1 MQKKTLTV
9 MDHRLN
15 DNTPAIVLEAL
26 DNVPLDIWWID
37 EKYCV
42 AKANKTALINARN
55 IDVAL
60 LGVPAYE
67 LDPSFS
73 AEIIADFF
81 AGKEKQKKYLRT
93 RTYADGTVECN
104 EELLLL
110 QETEHG
116 RFVIRYGKDILQG
129 EGKAYKEKGVP
140 VNAEQTRN
148 IHQEFIANMNHD
160 IRTPMNAIIG
170 YAEML
175 AGSDLPHREK
185 RFAETIFRSGMTL
198 VTILNDLMDL
208 SKIEAGR
215 LKLKKIPVRMP
226 DLVGEVV
233 DLFRDQAQLKKLDVS
248 YFVDKDI
255 PSIVFID
262 GIRLKQVIQNLLSN
276 AIKFTRKGSIC
287 VTIEG
292 EWDSSQADIYNLR
305 IVVADT
311 GIGIPEKDSAIL
323 SHILNPTGE
332 EAVTNYNGRGFGLAL
347 CGRLVAMMG
356 GEIVLESALG
366 AGTTFTVTLTDVFM
380 AETQYHLAS
389 QTTEA
394 PEPLPAA
401 VSRLLI
407 VDDEELIKEVFTD
420 YFSGSSMEVSTAS
433 TGDEA
438 LEAAVQHK
446 PAIIFMD
453 LHLSG
458 SKDGKAVTMEL
469 KTNPATEHIPVIM
482 MTGELIEDTGADP
495 LFDGHLQKPFRFEEI
510 EEIIAQYNL
519 GSASGDGEVD
529 SESSIAN
536 EEGKE
541 QLLLISSL
549 WSDELEVQ
557 LEKAIFTGSLS
568 TAIKLGEL
576 IKQEGESRGLETVID
591 LGEELILYATEHDII
606 GVENLLTQLVKNEQ

>member
-1 MQKKTLTV
+1 

-15 DNTPAIVLEAL
+15 DNTPAMLLEAL

-37 EKYCV
+37 ETYCV
-42 AKANKTALINARN
+42 AKANKTALANARN
-55 IDVAL
+55 IDVVL

-73 AEIIADFF
+73 EAIIADFF
-81 AGKEKQKKYLRT
+81 AGKDKQKKYFRT
-93 RTYADGTVECN
+93 RTFADGTVECN

-110 QETEHG
+110 QETEQG
-116 RFVIRYGKDILQG
+116 RFVVRYGKDILQG
-129 EGKAYKEKGVP
+129 EGKAYKEKSVP
-140 VNAEQTRN
+140 VNVEQTRN
-148 IHQEFIANMNHD
+148 IHNEFIANMNHD

-175 AGSDLPHREK
+175 AGSDLPHKER

-208 SKIEAGR
+208 SKIESGR
-215 LKLKKIPVRMP
+215 LKLKKVPVRMQE
-226 DLVGEVV
+226 LVGEVV

-248 YFVDKDI
+248 YFVDKDV
-255 PSIVFID
+255 PSVVFID

-287 VTIEG
+287 VAIEG
-292 EWDSSQADIYNLR
+292 EWDNGQSDIYNLR

-311 GIGIPEKDSAIL
+311 GVGIPEKDYVIL

-332 EAVTNYNGRGFGLAL
+332 DAVTSYNGRGFGLAL

-356 GEIVLESALG
+356 GDIVLESSPG
-366 AGTTFTVTLTDVFM
+366 VGTTFTVTLNVVSM
-380 AETQYHLAS
+380 ANTQYHLAS

-394 PEPLPAA
+394 PELLPAA

-420 YFSGSSMEVSTAS
+420 YFSGSSIEVSTAS

-438 LEAAVQHK
+438 LEAAVQLI
-446 PAIIFMD
+446 PTIIFMD
-453 LHLSG
+453 LHLTG
-458 SKDGKAVTMEL
+458 SKDGKAVTREL
-469 KTNPATEHIPVIM
+469 KTNPATKHLPVIM
-482 MTGELIEDTGADP
+482 MTGELVEDADIEL
-495 LFDGHLQKPFRFEEI
+495 LFDGYLQKPFRFEEVK
-510 EEIIAQYNL
+510 EIISQYNL
-519 GSASGDGEVD
+519 GSATDDGEVD
-529 SESSIAN
+529 TEPSTAN
-536 EEGKE
+536 EEGQE

-557 LEKAIFTGSLS
+557 LEKAIITGSLS
-568 TAIKLGEL
+568 NAIKLGEL
-576 IKQEGESRGLETVID
+576 IKQEGESRGMETVID
-591 LGEELILYATEHDII
+591 FGEELILCASEHDII